1 VDVIILSPLETVIIE
16 KLAEIVGEQFI
27 STDDADLVSYSSDFM
42 IDVFLKPDV
51 VILPENTPQI
61 AAIVKLANENSI
73 AITPRGAGTAT
84 HGGSIAQGG
93 ILLDLTRMNKI
104 KELDPISMIATVE
117 PGVVYEDLNR
127 ITGKSGLWFPI
138 EPPSGA
144 VCTAGGM
151 VGNNASGLMALKYGT
166 TKDYVLALEVV
177 LADGSIIKTGK
188 SVLKSSSGYDLVHLF
203 VGSEGTLGIITEIT
217 LRLIPKPMHLSTAFA
232 SFPSLNGLNDAMNA
246 IYEIR
251 RVLTPAGIELIDLQ
265 TQKAINEVEK
275 EKLVP
280 EVEILV
286 IFEIHEFSAAGLE
299 DQKDLIEGVARKHN
313 CNEIHWA
320 KDDEERDRM
329 WKARKAATVVSV
341 RSRTSTL
348 LGDLIVPIKHV
359 PAIIRFIQEVAREKD
374 LLISIVGHAADGNIH
389 YLIPFNQNESKKA
402 FDAGDAIIYK
412 TIELGGSITAE
423 HGVGLEKIKYME
435 LEHGESLS
443 LMRAIKKILDPK
455 GIMNPGKIF
464 PAEKQ

>member
-1 VDVIILSPLETVIIE
+1 MLSPLKSIIIE
-16 KLAEIVGEQFI
+16 KLTEIVGGQYI

-51 VILPENTPQI
+51 VILPENTRQI
-61 AAIVKLANENSI
+61 AEIVKLANKNNI

-104 KELDPISMIATVE
+104 IEFDPVSMIAVVE

-127 ITGKSGLWFPI
+127 VTGKMGLWFPI

-144 VCTAGGM
+144 VCTIGGM
-151 VGNNASGLMALKYGT
+151 IGNNASGLMALKYGT
-166 TKDYVLALEVV
+166 TKDYILALEVI

-203 VGSEGTLGIITEIT
+203 VGSEGTLGIITEAT
-217 LRLIPKPMHLSTAFA
+217 VRLIPKPKQIST
-232 SFPSLNGLNDAMNA
+232 SFGSFQSLNAAMEA

-265 TQKAINEVEK
+265 TQKAINDQEK
-275 EKLVP
+275 EKIVP
-280 EVEILV
+280 EVEALI

-299 DQKDLIEGVARKHN
+299 DQKEVIEWISRKHN
-313 CNEIHWA
+313 CIEMKWA
-320 KDDEERDRM
+320 EDDKERERM
-329 WKARKAATVVSV
+329 WKARKAATIVSV

-348 LGDLIVPIKHV
+348 LGDLIVPIKYV
-359 PAIIRFIQEVAREKD
+359 PNIIRFIQDVAKEYN

-389 YLIPFNQNESKKA
+389 YLIPFNQNESKNA
-402 FDAGDAIIYK
+402 YDAADEIIYK
-412 TIELGGSITAE
+412 TLELGGSVTAE
-423 HGVGLEKIKYME
+423 HGVGIEKIKYME
-435 LEHGESLS
+435 LEHGESLK
-443 LMRAIKKILDPK
+443 LMRAIKKILDPE

-464 PAEKQ
+464 KKISKNIE

>member
-1 VDVIILSPLETVIIE
+1 MDVIILSPLESIIIE
-16 KLAEIVGEQFI
+16 KLTEIVGKQFI

-61 AAIVKLANENSI
+61 AEIVKLANENNI

-84 HGGSIAQGG
+84 HGGSIAKEG

-104 KELDPISMIATVE
+104 KEFDPISMIAKVE

-127 ITGKSGLWFPI
+127 ITGKAGLWFPI

-144 VCTAGGM
+144 VCTIGGM

-166 TKDYVLALEVV
+166 TKDYILALEIV

-217 LRLIPKPMHLSTAFA
+217 LRLIPRPKQISTAFA
-232 SFPSLNGLNDAMNA
+232 SFQSLNYAMDA

-265 TQKAINEVEK
+265 TQRAINEMEK
-275 EKLVP
+275 DKLVP
-280 EVEILV
+280 EVEALV

-299 DQKDLIEGVARKHN
+299 AQKELIEWVAHKHN
-313 CNEIHWA
+313 CNELNWA
-320 KDDEERDRM
+320 KDDEEREQIWR
-329 WKARKAATVVSV
+329 ARKAATVVSV
-341 RSRTSTL
+341 RSRTSTI

-359 PAIIRFIQEVAREKD
+359 PAIIRYIQEVAKEKD
-374 LLISIVGHAADGNIH
+374 LLISIIGHAADGNIH
-389 YLIPFNQNESKKA
+389 YLIPFNQDESKKA
-402 FDAGDAIIYK
+402 FDAGDAIVYK
-412 TIELGGSITAE
+412 TLELGGSVTAE
-423 HGVGLEKIKYME
+423 HGVGFEKTKYME
-435 LEHGESLS
+435 LEHGESLNI
-443 LMRAIKKILDPK
+443 MRTIKQILDPK
-455 GIMNPGKIF
+455 GILNPGKIF
-464 PAEKQ
+464 PMETQ

>member
-1 VDVIILSPLETVIIE
+1 MEVIILSPLKSSIIE
-16 KLAEIVGEQFI
+16 KLTEIVGGQYI

-51 VILPENTPQI
+51 VILPENTHQI
-61 AAIVKLANENSI
+61 SEIVKLANKNNI

-84 HGGSIAQGG
+84 HGGSIAQEG

-104 KELDPISMIATVE
+104 IEFDPVSMIAVVE

-127 ITGKSGLWFPI
+127 VTGKMGLWFPI

-144 VCTAGGM
+144 VCTIGGM

-166 TKDYVLALEVV
+166 TKDYILALEVI
-177 LADGSIIKTGK
+177 LADGSVIKTGK

-203 VGSEGTLGIITEIT
+203 VGSEGTLGIITEAT
-217 LRLIPKPMHLSTAFA
+217 VRLIPQPMQISTAFG
-232 SFPSLNGLNDAMNA
+232 SFQSLNDAMEA

-251 RVLTPAGIELIDLQ
+251 RILTPAGIELIDLQ
-265 TQKAINEVEK
+265 TQKAINDLEK
-275 EKLVP
+275 EKIVP
-280 EVEILV
+280 EVEALI
-286 IFEIHEFSAAGLE
+286 IFEIHEFSVAGLE
-299 DQKDLIEGVARKHN
+299 DKKDVIEWISSKHN
-313 CNEIHWA
+313 CIEMKWA
-320 KDDEERDRM
+320 KNDEERERM

-359 PAIIRFIQEVAREKD
+359 PVIIRFIQDVAKEKD

-389 YLIPFNQNESKKA
+389 YLIPFNQDESKNA
-402 FDAGDAIIYK
+402 FDAADEIVYK
-412 TIELGGSITAE
+412 TLELGGSVTAE
-423 HGVGLEKIKYME
+423 HGIGFEKIKYME
-435 LEHGESLS
+435 REHGESLNI
-443 LMRAIKKILDPK
+443 MKAIKKILDPK
-455 GIMNPGKIF
+455 GILNPGKIF
-464 PAEKQ
+464 PIET